1 MVVPVFPSL
10 TAGFI
15 SVFIDK
21 TTIKELCNN
30 VVTYNFFF
38 KDEDDYW
45 KNCFPFA
52 LTLV

>member
-30 VVTYNFFF
+30 VVTYNFL
-38 KDEDDYW
+38 KM
-45 KNCFPFA
+45 KMIIGK
-52 LTLV
+52 LVFLLH